1 MDVVLPRVVLGLAS
15 LALARRARSP
25 RGAALAGAAGAAAA
39 AGASLPALPAPLA
52 FGSVLLVGILVL
64 TALRADLHS
73 PLVSEAAAS
82 SLAIA
87 GGAGAA
93 CALALA
99 GAGVGSASAG
109 AGAVFAA
116 LSVWGAEGARA
127 SAEAGWRRGA
137 AWASGAVLSTGV
149 AAGLVALADHLP
161 PRLSFLPAAAASL
174 VSILAWLPALV
185 LERLRVRRELGEEAR
200 LGILPEEDLPVLG
213 NPWRRRR
220 EPRLGRADERHEYV
234 RSALLLA
241 VARQQQRRRT
251 GEAVRLRQ
259 LEVLA
264 FRTRVRRAVEGRGAR
279 FAGLSGDAEAWAGAA
294 PEAARGAPYHPEA

>member
-1 MDVVLPRVVLGLAS
+1 MDSVLPRVVLGLAS
-15 LALARRARSP
+15 LALARRARATW
-25 RGAALAGAAGAAAA
+25 GAALAGAAGAAAA
-39 AGASLPALPAPLA
+39 AGAALPALPTPWA
-52 FGSVLLVGILVL
+52 FGGVLLVCILVL

-87 GGAGAA
+87 GGAGATYA
-93 CALALA
+93 LALALA
-99 GAGVGSASAG
+99 GAGAGSASAG

-137 AWASGAVLSTGV
+137 AWASGVVLSTCV
-149 AAGLVALADHLP
+149 AAGLVALAVRLP
-161 PRLSFLPAAAASL
+161 PRLSFLPAAVATF

-185 LERLRVRRELGEEAR
+185 LERVRVRRELGEEAR

-279 FAGLSGDAEAWAGAA
+279 FAGLAGDAEV
-294 PEAARGAPYHPEA
+294 